1 MNPNEQKVIRVL
13 LVEDSRAVAEFLT
26 HVFNADPGIRVVGIA
41 VNGEEGLEAAQRTKP
56 DVITMDIYMPKMDGF
71 EATRRIMEACP
82 TPIVIVSGSTSVGEV
97 ATNFRA
103 IEAGA
108 LAVVAR
114 PPGPDHPSHEAQ
126 TKELLTTVKLMSEVK
141 VVRRWP
147 RSGIVQAPPVAPQ
160 GETQKAPSAIQV
172 VAIGASTGG
181 PLALQTLLSGL
192 PREFAVPV
200 LIVQHMAPGFLEGFV
215 EWLARSSGFPTRV
228 AAASERLLPG
238 HAYVAPDDFHMGVS
252 TDRRILLSKA
262 VQENGTRPSVSF
274 LFRSVQ
280 AVFGAHAAGVLLTG
294 MGKDGAEELKQ
305 LKDAGAM
312 TIAQDEESSVVH
324 GMPGQ
329 AIQIGA
335 AMRVLPPEA
344 IANALTTMV
353 TKL

>member
-1 MNPNEQKVIRVL
+1 MNSNEQKVIRVL
-13 LVEDSRAVAEFLT
+13 VVEDSRAVAEFLT
-26 HVFNADPGIRVVGIA
+26 HVLNADPGIRVVGIA
-41 VNGEEGLEAAQRTKP
+41 SNGEEGLEAAQRTRP
-56 DVITMDIYMPKMDGF
+56 DVITMDIYMPKVNGF
-71 EATRRIMEACP
+71 EATRRIMETCP
-82 TPIVIVSGSTSVGEV
+82 TPIVIVSGSASVDEV

-103 IEAGA
+103 IEVGA
-108 LAVVAR
+108 LAIVAR
-114 PPGPDHPSHEAQ
+114 PYGPDHPSHEVQ

-147 RSGIVQAPPVAPQ
+147 RSRIVQASPVVPRV
-160 GETQKAPSAIQV
+160 EIKKPSGAIQV

-181 PLALQTLLSGL
+181 PLALQTILSGL
-192 PREFAVPV
+192 PQDFVVPV

-215 EWLARSSGFPTRV
+215 EWLTRSSGFPARI

-238 HAYVAPDDFHMGVS
+238 HAYVAPDDFHLGVS

-280 AVFGAHAAGVLLTG
+280 AVFGSHAAGVLLTG

-305 LKDAGAM
+305 LKDAGAI

-344 IANALTTMV
+344 IANALTTLV
-353 TKL
+353 TKP